1 MEKVDM
7 TKLDIAIKYSER
19 MAEGRNPVTNVPIED
34 DILDNPNIVRCM
46 YFIKEVLEKVRENG
60 GIIGGKREKQPALP
74 FPTEVLDQ
82 FQYRQDQSITHVL
95 KQIYEPVADQNVR
108 KISVMKITAALKE
121 EGYLLEEQN
130 PATGKTRKVPG
141 EKGKEL
147 GIYLTEREYDGKVYE
162 SVTYNQTAQE
172 YIVRL
177 FGKIAEEKE

>member
-1 MEKVDM
+1 M

-19 MAEGRNPVTNVPIED
+19 MAEGCHPVTNAAIENE
-34 DILDNPNIVRCM
+34 ILDNPNIVRCM

-60 GIIGGKREKQPALP
+60 GVIGGKREKQRALP
-74 FPTEVLDQ
+74 FPTEVLNQ

-95 KQIYEPVADQNVR
+95 KQICEPVADQNVR
-108 KISVMKITAALKE
+108 KISTMKITAALKE

-130 PATGKTRKVPG
+130 PATGKTRKVPS

-147 GIYLTEREYDGKVYE
+147 GIYLTEREYDGKVYQ

-172 YIVRL
+172 YIVQL
-177 FGKIAEEKE
+177 FRKMAEEME